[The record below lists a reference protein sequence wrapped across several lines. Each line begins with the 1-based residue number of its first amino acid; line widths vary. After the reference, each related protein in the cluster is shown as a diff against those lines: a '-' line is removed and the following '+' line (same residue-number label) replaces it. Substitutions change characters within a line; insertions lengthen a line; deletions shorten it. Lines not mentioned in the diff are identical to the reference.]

1 MHRDDEEGGAMSST
15 PAERAHEV
23 ATSPRRY
30 SYDQILEEL
39 QNMHKD
45 TTEYRAPWGTPR
57 EVRIDVILRLL
68 VLFETRK
75 PQIVAAMRATLEDL
89 GDQPRDWKRK

>member
-1 MHRDDEEGGAMSST
+1 MSGT

-30 SYDQILEEL
+30 SYDQIYEEL
-39 QNMHKD
+39 LEMHKD
-45 TTEYRAPWGTPR
+45 ATDYRAPWGPPR
-57 EVRIDVILRLL
+57 EVRLDVIVRLL

-89 GDQPRDWKRK
+89 GDQPRQYSSSQRK

>member
-1 MHRDDEEGGAMSST
+1 MVEAAS
-15 PAERAHEV
+15 ERAHEV

-30 SYDQILEEL
+30 SYDQIIEEL

-45 TTEYRAPWGTPR
+45 ATEYRAPYGPLR
-57 EVRIDVILRLL
+57 VARIDVIIRLL

-75 PQIVAAMRATLEDL
+75 PQVVAAMRATLEDL
-89 GDQPRDWKRK
+89 GDQPRDYRSTRRG

>member
-1 MHRDDEEGGAMSST
+1 MSST
-15 PAERAHEV
+15 PAERAHEI

-39 QNMHKD
+39 ENMHKD
-45 TTEYRAPWGTPR
+45 ATEYRAPYGPLR
-57 EVRIDVILRLL
+57 MVRLDVIVRLL

-75 PQIVAAMRATLEDL
+75 PQILAAMRATLEDL
-89 GDQPRDWKRK
+89 GDQSRDWKSK